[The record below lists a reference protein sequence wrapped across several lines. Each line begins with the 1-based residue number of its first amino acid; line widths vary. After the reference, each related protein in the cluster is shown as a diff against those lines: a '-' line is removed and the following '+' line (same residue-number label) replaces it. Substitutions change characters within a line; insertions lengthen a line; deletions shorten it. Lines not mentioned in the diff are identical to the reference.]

1 MNKSS
6 LPRIA
11 ALWAFSEAFLGGI
24 LHGFRVPFTGL
35 FMAFFASLCITLI
48 AMADKKTGAILKITL
63 AVITVKFMLSPY
75 TPPMAYIAVLVQ
87 GLAGELFF
95 AGRRFIKTG
104 AFLLALFSLLYS
116 AFQFLLTLTI
126 ILGKKGLI
134 ALDEFLDNITQSIS
148 PSATHYSI
156 YLVIIYISCYLVAG
170 IAAGVLSIRIINQ
183 LNTGTVPQAL
193 LEHPDFSRQ
202 VNEQFTEKKAKKK
215 QHPFLFSA
223 GLICLAL
230 LLLSYFPA
238 FQNNLLLKKP
248 YGIISRGVLILLCWF
263 YLLSP
268 LMTKM
273 IGHWAARYQ
282 QKNTVFFSQLLGL
295 LPETR
300 NIILYSWKVTGSSS
314 RFSRLKKFI
323 TVAIWLT
330 AYYEERNT
338 DIDRT
343 HTKR

>member
-1 MNKSS
+1 MNNSS

-35 FMAFFASLCITLI
+35 FMAFFASLCITLV
-48 AMADKKTGAILKITL
+48 AMADKRTGVILKVTL

-75 TPPMAYIAVLVQ
+75 TPPMAYIAVLIQ

-95 AGRRFIKTG
+95 AGRKFIKTG
-104 AFLLALFSLLYS
+104 AFMLALFSLLYS

-134 ALDEFLDNITQSIS
+134 ALDEFLDNITQTIS

-156 YLVIIYISCYLVAG
+156 YLVIIYISCYLLAG
-170 IAAGVLSIRIINQ
+170 IAAGFLSIRIINQ
-183 LNTGTVPQAL
+183 LKTGTIPAAL
-193 LEHPDFSRQ
+193 LEHPDFSKEVNGQ
-202 VNEQFTEKKAKKK
+202 VHEKKEKKK
-215 QHPFLFSA
+215 SHPFFFSL

-230 LLLSYFPA
+230 LFLSYLPA

-248 YGIISRGVLILLCWF
+248 YGILSRGILILLCWF
-263 YLLSP
+263 YLFSP
-268 LMTKM
+268 LITKM
-273 IGHWAARYQ
+273 IGRWAAQYQ
-282 QKNTVFFSQLLGL
+282 KKNTAFFSQLLGL

-314 RFSRLKKFI
+314 RLSRMKKFI
-323 TVAIWLT
+323 TLAIWLT
-330 AYYEERNT
+330 AYHEEGNIHINRA
-338 DIDRT
+338 
-343 HTKR
+343 HPKR